1 MHINEIEALA
11 NRLRSLQRRTY
22 AYGKNRDQV
31 VEEIGMIASDL
42 EDYVARLDHDMDL
55 EYMADH
61 HNYAMGK

>member
-22 AYGKNRDQV
+22 TFGKSREELVQ
-31 VEEIGMIASDL
+31 EIGMIAADL
-42 EDYVARLDHDMDL
+42 ERQVAQMDQDMEL

-61 HNYAMGK
+61 AEYVRG

>member
-22 AYGKNRDQV
+22 TFGKNREQV
-31 VEEIGMIASDL
+31 IEEIGMIASDL
-42 EDYVARLDHDMDL
+42 EAYVARLDHDMDM

-61 HNYAMGK
+61 AEYVRG

>member
-22 AYGKNRDQV
+22 TFGKSREQV
-31 VEEIGMIASDL
+31 IEEIGMIASDL
-42 EDYVARLDHDMDL
+42 EDYVARLDHDMDM

-61 HNYAMGK
+61 AEYVRG

>member
-22 AYGKNRDQV
+22 TFGKNREEVIQ
-31 VEEIGMIASDL
+31 EIGMIASDL
-42 EDYVARLDHDMDL
+42 EAYVARLDHDMDM

-61 HNYAMGK
+61 AEYVRG

>member
-22 AYGKNRDQV
+22 MFGKNREQV
-31 VEEIGMIASDL
+31 IEEIGMIASDL
-42 EDYVARLDHDMDL
+42 EDYVARLDHDMDM

-61 HNYAMGK
+61 AEYVRG

>member
-22 AYGKNRDQV
+22 TFNKNREQV
-31 VEEIGMIASDL
+31 IEEIGMIASDL
-42 EDYVARLDHDMDL
+42 EDYVARLDHDMDM

-61 HNYAMGK
+61 VEYVRG